1 LNERVGKVPGLGDW
15 VESDPVLSQEEEN
28 KAGGGGGE
36 YCHWIWKPSH
46 ARVWEGRVWRCPD
59 ILEILAGKRKRFR
72 QEMGRAGSEKQE
84 QGPGWPS
91 QYDPPGNLVLSPS

>member
-1 LNERVGKVPGLGDW
+1 MNERVGKVPGLGDW
-15 VESDPVLSQEEEN
+15 VESDPVL
-28 KAGGGGGE
+28 
-36 YCHWIWKPSH
+36 
-46 ARVWEGRVWRCPD
+46 RVGRCPD